1 MPKVQELAREL
12 GMTSQELLRYLDRIG
27 RPAAGHTSIVDDDVA
42 RRLRSEVGNGAAW
55 RGNHDESA
63 VTTLEAQDRRES
75 HAEQGPGWQVPD
87 RAMNTSA
94 QSWMLHPYECPCLKC
109 TTYRNLHGNGD
120 PETPPVATEP
130 SDETLTTAPAEPD
143 VVRDR
148 EREEAPGKKAPER
161 EAPRRGWSHSLAEL
175 PVLIFFAFIIAVV
188 IKTFLAQA
196 FFIPSESMLPTLG
209 IGDRVLVE
217 KLSYRFG
224 SPDQGDVIVFA
235 KDVFSDVPEAPWHE
249 DVRNFLRELLGLPT
263 GQEEDYIKR
272 VVAVGGDRIRY
283 SGNPRQLQV
292 NGAIVEEPYLRGGQ
306 DGGSQSLGRKDCERL
321 EMTVSVDACEVPAG
335 SVFVMGDNRGNSS
348 DSRSF
353 GPVPEDKI
361 IGRAFIVIWPP
372 SHLGGL

>member
-12 GMTSQELLRYLDRIG
+12 GMTSQELLRYLERIG

-42 RRLRSEVGNGAAW
+42 RRLRSEMGNGARW
-55 RGNHDESA
+55 GGTHDDPG
-63 VTTLEAQDRRES
+63 VTT
-75 HAEQGPGWQVPD
+75 V
-87 RAMNTSA
+87 
-94 QSWMLHPYECPCLKC
+94 
-109 TTYRNLHGNGD
+109 
-120 PETPPVATEP
+120 ETLPAATEP
-130 SDETLTTAPAEPD
+130 SDPTRTEAPASTD
-143 VVRDR
+143 VVPEWKD
-148 EREEAPGKKAPER
+148 EEPAIRAPEK
-161 EAPRRGWSHSLAEL
+161 EPPRRGWTHSLAEL

-235 KDVFSDVPEAPWHE
+235 KDVFGEAPDVPWTE

-263 GQEEDYIKR
+263 GAEEDYIKR
-272 VVAVGGDRIRY
+272 VVAVGGDTLRY
-283 SGNPRQLQV
+283 SGNPRRLEV
-292 NGAIVEEPYLRGGQ
+292 NGAVIDEPYLR
-306 DGGSQSLGRKDCERL
+306 DGGDNGSQAFGGKDCERL
-321 EMTVSVDACEVPAG
+321 DMTVSGNACVVPAG
-335 SVFVMGDNRGNSS
+335 TVFVMGDNRSNSS

-361 IGRAFIVIWPP
+361 IGRAFVVIWPP

>member
-12 GMTSQELLRYLDRIG
+12 GMTSQELLRYLERIG

-42 RRLRSEVGNGAAW
+42 MRLRSEMGNGARW
-55 RGNHDESA
+55 RGNHDESS
-63 VTTLEAQDRRES
+63 VTT
-75 HAEQGPGWQVPD
+75 V
-87 RAMNTSA
+87 
-94 QSWMLHPYECPCLKC
+94 
-109 TTYRNLHGNGD
+109 
-120 PETPPVATEP
+120 ETPPAEIEP
-130 SDETLTTAPAEPD
+130 TDGTRGVPANL
-143 VVRDR
+143 
-148 EREEAPGKKAPER
+148 EAPPDRKVEEVPEKKAPDKEP
-161 EAPRRGWSHSLAEL
+161 PRRGWTHSLAEL

-188 IKTFLAQA
+188 IKTLLAQA

-235 KDVFSDVPEAPWHE
+235 KDVFGEAPDVPWSE

-263 GQEEDYIKR
+263 GAEEDYIKR
-272 VVAVGGDRIRY
+272 VVAVGGDTLRY
-283 SGNPRQLQV
+283 SGNPRRLEV
-292 NGAIVEEPYLRGGQ
+292 DGAVIDEPYLREGR
-306 DGGSQSLGRKDCERL
+306 DNGSQAFGAKDCERL
-321 EMTVSVDACEVPAG
+321 DMTVSGNACVVPAG
-335 SVFVMGDNRGNSS
+335 TVFVMGDNRSNSS

-361 IGRAFIVIWPP
+361 IGRAFVVIWPP

>member
-12 GMTSQELLRYLDRIG
+12 GMTSQELLRYLERIG

-42 RRLRSEVGNGAAW
+42 RRLRNEIGNGSRL
-55 RGNHDESA
+55 RGNEDDHS
-63 VTTLEAQDRRES
+63 VTTVDAPP
-75 HAEQGPGWQVPD
+75 AEIEPLDDARGQGPDDPD
-87 RAMNTSA
+87 
-94 QSWMLHPYECPCLKC
+94 
-109 TTYRNLHGNGD
+109 GD
-120 PETPPVATEP
+120 P
-130 SDETLTTAPAEPD
+130 DWTLAD
-143 VVRDR
+143 
-148 EREEAPGKKAPER
+148 APEKQAP
-161 EAPRRGWSHSLAEL
+161 EKEPPRRGWTHSLAEL

-235 KDVFSDVPEAPWHE
+235 KDVFGEAPDVPWTE
-249 DVRNFLRELLGLPT
+249 DARNFLRELLGLPT
-263 GQEEDYIKR
+263 GAEEDYIKR
-272 VVAVGGDRIRY
+272 VVAVGGDTLRY
-283 SGNPRQLQV
+283 SGSPRRLTV
-292 NGAIVEEPYLRGGQ
+292 NGAVIEEPYLRNGR
-306 DGGSQSLGRKDCERL
+306 DGGSQAFGAKDCERL
-321 EMTVSVDACEVPAG
+321 DMTASGNACVVPAG
-335 SVFVMGDNRGNSS
+335 TVFVMGDNRSNSS

-361 IGRAFIVIWPP
+361 IGRAFVVIWPP